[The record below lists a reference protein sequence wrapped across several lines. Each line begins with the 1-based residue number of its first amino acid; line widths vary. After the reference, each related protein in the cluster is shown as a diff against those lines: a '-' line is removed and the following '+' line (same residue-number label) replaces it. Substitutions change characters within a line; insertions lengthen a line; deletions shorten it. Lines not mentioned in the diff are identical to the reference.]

1 MDTSEHMG
9 HGTNPMVRLEVN
21 NRFPESNSGMN
32 WMFACSSNTAFM
44 HTRVWVPPSGGK
56 HQVDIDLQY
65 LLT

>member
-1 MDTSEHMG
+1 MDTLRTY
-9 HGTNPMVRLEVN
+9 GTWKKPNGSIKVN
-21 NRFPESNSGMN
+21 CRFPESNSGMN